1 MIKHIV
7 LWKLD
12 DSYATAEKDAIKI
25 ALRKKLLDLKEEIN
39 VLIYIEI
46 YENNPEASEKNYD
59 ILLDT
64 NFNSMEDLAVY
75 QEHPSHQK
83 VLKYVKT
90 LKVQRAA
97 IDYSL

>member
-12 DSYATAEKDAIKI
+12 DSYAKAEKDAIKI

-39 VLIYIEI
+39 ELIHIEV

-64 NFNSMEDLAVY
+64 TFNSMEELVAY
-75 QEHPSHQK
+75 QEHLSHQK
-83 VLKYVKT
+83 VVKYIKSLKA
-90 LKVQRAA
+90 QRAG
-97 IDYSL
+97 IDYSF